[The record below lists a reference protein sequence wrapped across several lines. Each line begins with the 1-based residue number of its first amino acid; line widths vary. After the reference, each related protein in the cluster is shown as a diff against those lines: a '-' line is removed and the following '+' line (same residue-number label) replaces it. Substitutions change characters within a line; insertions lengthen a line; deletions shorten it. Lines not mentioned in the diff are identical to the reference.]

1 MRKVDISFVIPAKN
15 EQRNVSLLYEQITNI
30 QKSVKKTYEIIFV
43 DDGSTDN
50 THNELKKL
58 QNKDKRVK
66 LVKHRSNWGKSK
78 ALQSG
83 FDVSKGDIVITMDA
97 DLQDNPKKVPNF
109 IKKIESG
116 YDLVNGWKKKRKDS
130 FSITIPSKIGNFLI
144 SKLTGLEIHD
154 LNCGF
159 KAYKRKTLKHLNIY
173 GELYRFIPI
182 LLHQKGFKITEIPVP
197 HRRRKYG
204 KSKYKHTKALK
215 ILIDLITV
223 LFLSGY
229 SSQPAHFFGSIG
241 IVLFTAGFIMDS
253 YVTYIKLTT
262 GTTGGK
268 IPLLIAGVL
277 FILLGV
283 QIFFTGLIAEMIVNL
298 DQRNK
303 NAS

>member
-83 FDVSKGDIVITMDA
+83 FDVSKGEIVITMDA